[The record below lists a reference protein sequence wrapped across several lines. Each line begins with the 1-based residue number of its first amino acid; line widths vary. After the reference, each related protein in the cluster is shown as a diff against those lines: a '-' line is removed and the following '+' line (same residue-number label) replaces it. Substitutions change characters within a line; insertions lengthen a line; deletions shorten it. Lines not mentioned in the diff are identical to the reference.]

1 MNTSAKSRWMLAII
15 FVTGF
20 ISGAACTA
28 GFVWKHFPPPGM
40 PTGAQVIER
49 VRADLRSEVHITAA
63 QEQELT
69 PVLQQ
74 HAAELD
80 VIRKETLTK
89 VLASIRAKNTAVEK
103 VLTPEQRAQFEA
115 RENKR
120 LRVFEN
126 QDQPPKPTQ

>member
-1 MNTSAKSRWMLAII
+1 MFAII

-49 VRADLRSEVHITAA
+49 VRADLRSEVHITTA

-74 HAAELD
+74 HAVELD
-80 VIRKETLTK
+80 TIRKETLTR
-89 VLASIRAKNTAVEK
+89 VLASIRAKNAALEK
-103 VLTPEQRAQFEA
+103 ILTPEQRAQFEA
-115 RENKR
+115 LENKR
-120 LRVFEN
+120 LRVFES
-126 QDQPPKPTQ
+126 QERSPSPTQ